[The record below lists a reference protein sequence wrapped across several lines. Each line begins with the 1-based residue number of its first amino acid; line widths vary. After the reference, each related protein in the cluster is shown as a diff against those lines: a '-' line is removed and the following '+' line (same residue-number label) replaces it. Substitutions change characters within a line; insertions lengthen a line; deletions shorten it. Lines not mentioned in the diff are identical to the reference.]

1 MLKKLLVIL
10 ILSNAYSLHAMTPSD
25 PQGKEEADFIAAIA
39 KGDIPAVGMQLAKG
53 RNLNQPFRLQGFQ
66 NTTPLQLVLR
76 DHIPTF
82 DYPSGKP
89 ELKSVTPNSAKKYEI
104 AELFLSRG
112 ANKTDLDNLLQLA
125 VASGNAKTALWL
137 LHKGVIDRTGNL
149 LRLAQDHEKNER
161 KQEIKAEWTQVVR
174 RLKESADKQ
183 LQEKIQAKM
192 TPKTNVRKTR

>member
-1 MLKKLLVIL
+1 MLKKLFGVVLL
-10 ILSNAYSLHAMTPSD
+10 LSINGIYSMTPSD

-39 KGDIPAVGMQLAKG
+39 KGDIPTVGMQLAKG
-53 RNLNQPFRLQGFQ
+53 KDLNQPFRLQGFE
-66 NTTPLQLVLR
+66 NTKPLQLVLR
-76 DHIPTF
+76 DSIPVF
-82 DYPSGKP
+82 DYKSGKP
-89 ELKSVTPNSAKKYEI
+89 QLKSVIPNSEKKYEI
-104 AELFLSRG
+104 ADLFLMRG
-112 ANKTDLDNLLQLA
+112 ANKADLDNLLQLA

-183 LQEKIQAKM
+183 MQEKIEAKK